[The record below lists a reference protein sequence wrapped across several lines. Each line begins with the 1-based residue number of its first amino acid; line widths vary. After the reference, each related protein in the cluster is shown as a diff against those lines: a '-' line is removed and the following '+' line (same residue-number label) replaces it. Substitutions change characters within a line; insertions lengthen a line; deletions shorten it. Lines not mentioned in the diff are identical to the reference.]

1 MTDQLLGFL
10 KICLLVL
17 LYLFFARV
25 LWAVWSEVRTPRRQA
40 QPPQPRPQ
48 AAPPPQQRAA
58 QRVGVPGG
66 VDPTVPTAGVPA
78 AAAASAVPAPVAAPA
93 GAKVPRGRRGQVGRM
108 IVIEP
113 RARKGAAF
121 SVGGEITIGRAAGC
135 TVSVP
140 DDTFVSQLH
149 ARLWNE
155 NGDVK
160 VEDLGSTNGSF
171 LNGTRVVRPTTVR
184 KGDRLQ
190 IGNTV
195 WEAS

>member
-1 MTDQLLGFL
+1 
-10 KICLLVL
+10 
-17 LYLFFARV
+17 
-25 LWAVWSEVRTPRRQA
+25 
-40 QPPQPRPQ
+40 
-48 AAPPPQQRAA
+48 
-58 QRVGVPGG
+58 
-66 VDPTVPTAGVPA
+66 
-78 AAAASAVPAPVAAPA
+78 
-93 GAKVPRGRRGQVGRM
+93 M

-160 VEDLGSTNGSF
+160 VEDLGSTNGSY
-171 LNGTRVVRPTTVR
+171 LNGTRVARPMTIH

>member
-25 LWAVWSEVRTPRRQA
+25 LWAVWSEVRAPRRQPQ
-40 QPPQPRPQ
+40 QPQQP
-48 AAPPPQQRAA
+48 APPQQAS
-58 QRVGVPGG
+58 QRVGVPGA
-66 VDPTVPTAGVPA
+66 VDPTAPTGGPVIGAVPVAGA
-78 AAAASAVPAPVAAPA
+78 AAGAANAASASKP
-93 GAKVPRGRRGQVGRM
+93 GRGRRGLVGRM

-113 RARKGAAF
+113 KAKKGSAF

-140 DDTFVSQLH
+140 DDTFISQLH
-149 ARLWNE
+149 ARVWNE

-160 VEDLGSTNGSF
+160 VEDLGSTNGSY
-171 LNGTRVVRPTTVR
+171 LNGTRVVRPMTIH

-195 WEAS
+195 WEAN

>member
-25 LWAVWSEVRTPRRQA
+25 LWAVWSEVRSPRRQP
-40 QPPQPRPQ
+40 QQPQPQQQ
-48 AAPPPQQRAA
+48 AGPPPPQRAA
-58 QRVGVPGG
+58 QRVGVPGS
-66 VDPTVPTAGVPA
+66 VDPTVPTSGVPV
-78 AAAASAVPAPVAAPA
+78 AASAAAGAVAAPGGPKPA
-93 GAKVPRGRRGQVGRM
+93 RGRRGHVGRM

-160 VEDLGSTNGSF
+160 VEDLGSTNGSY
-171 LNGTRVVRPTTVR
+171 LNGHRLVQPATIH

-195 WEAS
+195 WEAG